1 MIRITAPNFGCLN
14 PLVMGSELF
23 PSSSFIL
30 SAKLVD
36 LLAESPNLLG
46 SLHVLEPEFSDFL
59 VQSLVEESVE
69 SPVRHPARAED
80 GEFIAAQFGQGIRV

>member
-1 MIRITAPNFGCLN
+1 
-14 PLVMGSELF
+14 MGSELF

-36 LLAESPNLLG
+36 LLAESPNLLDG

-69 SPVRHPARAED
+69 SLVRHPARAED
-80 GEFIAAQFGQGIRV
+80 GEFIAAQFGLGIRV